1 MFRERASA
9 DGWRL
14 WETDAECQKQDTD
27 TQRNEALSSHAYR
40 VAKLTP
46 LSIPVVVIVLET
58 ICKASACKGSRRGI
72 FDVHHLQ
79 CLCQSFLL
87 TERHRF
93 LSESERERKSF
104 CTSVFLLKAH
114 LCAFY
119 MTIILQ
125 KMLFI
130 HIQCYLYIYIYIYIY
145 CYL

>member
-1 MFRERASA
+1 M
-9 DGWRL
+9 
-14 WETDAECQKQDTD
+14 
-27 TQRNEALSSHAYR
+27 
-40 VAKLTP
+40 
-46 LSIPVVVIVLET
+46 
-58 ICKASACKGSRRGI
+58 
-72 FDVHHLQ
+72 HHLQ

-119 MTIILQ
+119 MTSFLQ

-130 HIQCYLYIYIYIYIY
+130 HIQCYLYIYIYIYIQLSVCVY
-145 CYL
+145 IYIYIHIYIY